1 MRRRLANIAEA
12 LRLRLLPMEVGY
24 LWPPIKGTFAKV
36 RFRQVWRPS
45 SSFLPMKQPRPG
57 MAPLN
62 TRRFTICGLTLPPK
76 AALSF
81 WMDLSRRPGRSLSLG
96 KQTIRTADFPGRPH
110 ARRML
115 SELGTVLSRH
125 APERRHMNG
134 TRSSFHR
141 SCMGC
146 LISPEPTASSR
157 LRSRSAEH
165 LPELFK
171 AFEADQLKV
180 VAGDQ
185 IEQDRQGVDAV
196 QGAGP

>member
-96 KQTIRTADFPGRPH
+96 KQTIRTADLPGRPN
-110 ARRML
+110 ARRVL
-115 SELGTVLSRH
+115 SELSTVLSSPCARKTAH
-125 APERRHMNG
+125 ERY
-134 TRSSFHR
+134 TEQFSSFLHGLPHLPR
-141 SCMGC
+141 ANRFIALTIQVRG
-146 LISPEPTASSR
+146 TSSR
-157 LRSRSAEH
+157 TLQS
-165 LPELFK
+165 L
-171 AFEADQLKV
+171 
-180 VAGDQ
+180 
-185 IEQDRQGVDAV
+185 
-196 QGAGP
+196 